1 MSIYQ
6 CATCRREVVYDGPLP
21 VRYPFCSSRC
31 QFVDLG
37 KWLREQYTIERDLTP
52 EEAGELLR
60 LRPEAEEP
68 QRR

>member
-52 EEAGELLR
+52 EEAGEPSPP
-60 LRPEAEEP
+60 RPPGEEP